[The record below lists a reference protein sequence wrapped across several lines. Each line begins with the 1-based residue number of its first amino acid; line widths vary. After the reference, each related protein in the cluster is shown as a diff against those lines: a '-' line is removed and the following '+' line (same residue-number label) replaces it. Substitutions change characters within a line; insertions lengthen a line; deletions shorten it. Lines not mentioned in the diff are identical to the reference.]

1 MNDSS
6 LTIQPDWTYI
16 YDDSLT
22 DDSDYKYNQVTINP
36 PIDNKLKINWDTFE
50 GLDIKIGDE
59 TIHISKEEFADALFK
74 LFPNL
79 SPKFAAAMFGKLIEE
94 AKC

>member
-1 MNDSS
+1 MYDGG
-6 LTIQPDWTYI
+6 LTIEPNWTYV
-16 YDDSLT
+16 YDRKELT
-22 DDSDYKYNQVTINP
+22 DTSYYDPAAIDIN
-36 PIDNKLKINWDTFE
+36 IDNKLKINWDTFG

-59 TIHISKEEFADALFK
+59 VIHISKEEFADALFK

-79 SPKFAAAMFGKLIEE
+79 PPKFAAAMFGKLIKE